1 MKIDFATLAGLMF
14 GVGIVGLAIASGSN
28 FYIFLN
34 LPGFMIV
41 AGGTIAATMI
51 KYPITGVFISMPLG
65 FKAAFTNDNSRSLD
79 YINLT
84 IKLVKRGRKNGLRTL
99 EKVKI
104 SNTFYKKGIQ
114 LCADGKEP
122 DFIRKVLT
130 EEIAQEI
137 RREQVGAN
145 VFRSIGDSAPAFGMF
160 GTLVGLIQMLSNMTD
175 PSTIGPAMAVAML
188 TTLYGV
194 LISQLIAYPISEKLV
209 SKITRQQE
217 QRELIMECII
227 QIQALQNPT
236 SLADILE
243 PYLPGNQRIN
253 KD

>member
-14 GVGIVGLAIASGSN
+14 GVGIVGLAIASGSD

-84 IKLVKRGRKNGLRTL
+84 IQLVKRGRKNGLRSL

-122 DFIRKVLT
+122 DFIRKILT

-217 QRELIMECII
+217 QRELILECII

>member
-28 FYIFLN
+28 FNIFLN

-51 KYPITGVFISMPLG
+51 KYPITGVFISLPLG

-175 PSTIGPAMAVAML
+175 PATIGPAMAVAML

-217 QRELIMECII
+217 QRELILECII

-243 PYLPGNQRIN
+243 PYLPENQRIN

>member
-1 MKIDFATLAGLMF
+1 
-14 GVGIVGLAIASGSN
+14 
-28 FYIFLN
+28 
-34 LPGFMIV
+34 
-41 AGGTIAATMI
+41 
-51 KYPITGVFISMPLG
+51 
-65 FKAAFTNDNSRSLD
+65 
-79 YINLT
+79 
-84 IKLVKRGRKNGLRTL
+84 
-99 EKVKI
+99 
-104 SNTFYKKGIQ
+104 
-114 LCADGKEP
+114 
-122 DFIRKVLT
+122 
-130 EEIAQEI
+130 
-137 RREQVGAN
+137 
-145 VFRSIGDSAPAFGMF
+145 MF

-194 LISQLIAYPISEKLV
+194 LISQLLAYPISEKLV

-217 QRELIMECII
+217 QRELILECII